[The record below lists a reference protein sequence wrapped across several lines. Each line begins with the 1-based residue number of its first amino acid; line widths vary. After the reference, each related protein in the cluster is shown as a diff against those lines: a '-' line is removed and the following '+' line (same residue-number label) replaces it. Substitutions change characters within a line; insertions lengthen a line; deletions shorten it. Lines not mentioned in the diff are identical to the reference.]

1 MYEEFFNFTRKPFE
15 LVPDPDFI
23 FLSRSHK
30 KAVTYLDYGIR
41 ERAGFLLL
49 TGDVGSGKTTLI
61 RDLIGKKYER
71 VVLAKVFNT
80 RVSVEQLLAM
90 INDDFG
96 LDVSGKDKVALIR
109 DLNDFLLEQYAKG
122 NAPILVID
130 EAQNL
135 DAELLEEVRLLSNLE
150 SSHNKL
156 LQIVLVG
163 QPELRDT
170 MAGPELMQLRQRISV
185 SCHLTA
191 LAREETIAYILH
203 RMEVAGNREAVVF
216 TEEALDLIYRFSRG
230 IPRLVN
236 IICDFLLLAAYAD
249 EAHTVTD
256 AMTREVADDLDFE
269 RTYWGVERAALV
281 AAAGNGRAETGGEG
295 ADREALGRIER
306 RLEQIEV
313 DLASRLPEALRS
325 VEETMQRMQ
334 GEFAQRI
341 EGSEKKVAGLGEQ
354 VETISYAIESLVL
367 SSAGRPAA
375 ASFARRLMDGVSN
388 MGAKK

>member
-1 MYEEFFNFTRKPFE
+1 MYEAFFNFTRKPFE

-30 KAVTYLDYGIR
+30 KAITYLDYGIR

-61 RDLIGKKYER
+61 RDLVGKKYER

-80 RVSVEQLLAM
+80 RVSIEQLLAM

-96 LDVSGKDKVALIR
+96 LEAAGKDKVGLIR

-122 NAPILVID
+122 NAPILIVD

-135 DAELLEEVRLLSNLE
+135 DAELLEEVRMLSNLE

-156 LQIVLVG
+156 LQIILVG

-170 MAGPELMQLRQRISV
+170 MAGPGLMQLRQRISV

-191 LAREETIAYILH
+191 LAREEAAAYILH
-203 RMEVAGNREAVVF
+203 RMEVAGNREAVLF
-216 TEEALDLIYRFSRG
+216 TEEALYLVYRFSRG

-249 EAHTVTD
+249 ETRTVTA

-269 RTYWGVERAALV
+269 RTYWGGEREAG
-281 AAAGNGRAETGGEG
+281 AAAPEREAPVAGDGG
-295 ADREALGRIER
+295 EALGRIER
-306 RLEQIEV
+306 RLEQIED
-313 DLASRLPEALRS
+313 DLASRFPQALQS
-325 VEETMQRMQ
+325 VEETMQLMR
-334 GEFAQRI
+334 GEFSRRLD
-341 EGSEKKVAGLGEQ
+341 GDEKKVDALSEQ
-354 VETISYAIESLVL
+354 VETIAYAIESLVL

-388 MGAKK
+388 MGVKK

>member
-1 MYEEFFNFTRKPFE
+1 MYEAFFNFTRKPFE

-23 FLSRSHK
+23 FLSRSHR
-30 KAVTYLDYGIR
+30 KAITYLDYGIR

-80 RVSVEQLLAM
+80 RVSIEQLLAM

-96 LDVSGKDKVALIR
+96 LDPSGKDKVALIR

-122 NAPILVID
+122 NAPILIVD

-135 DAELLEEVRLLSNLE
+135 DAELLEEVRMLSNLE

-156 LQIVLVG
+156 LQIILVG

-170 MAGPELMQLRQRISV
+170 MAGPGLMQLRQRISV

-191 LAREETIAYILH
+191 LAREETAAYIMH
-203 RMEVAGNREAVVF
+203 RMEVAGNREAVLF
-216 TEEALDLIYRFSRG
+216 TDEALDLVYRFSRG

-249 EAHTVTD
+249 ETRTVTA
-256 AMTREVADDLDFE
+256 AMTREVTDDLDFE
-269 RTYWGVERAALV
+269 RTYWGGEPDTGARAPEPGVPAR
-281 AAAGNGRAETGGEG
+281 GDGE
-295 ADREALGRIER
+295 DALGRIER
-306 RLEQIEV
+306 RLEQIEG
-313 DLASRLPEALRS
+313 DLASRLPEALKS
-325 VEETMQRMQ
+325 VEETMQLMR
-334 GEFAQRI
+334 GEFSRRM
-341 EGSEKKVAGLGEQ
+341 EGDEKKVDALSEQ

-388 MGAKK
+388 MGVKK

>member
-191 LAREETIAYILH
+191 LSRDETTAYIMH

-216 TEEALDLIYRFSRG
+216 TEEALDLVHGFSRG

-236 IICDFLLLAAYAD
+236 IICDFLLLAAFAD
-249 EAHTVTD
+249 EVRTVTA
-256 AMTREVADDLDFE
+256 AMTHEVADDLDFE
-269 RTYWGVERAALV
+269 RTYWGVGFPARVGAPEPVNEA
-281 AAAGNGRAETGGEG
+281 GGETLARVEG
-295 ADREALGRIER
+295 
-306 RLEQIEV
+306 RLEVIEE
-313 DLASRLPEALRS
+313 DLGERLPRALKSFEEA
-325 VEETMQRMQ
+325 MQRMH
-334 GEFAQRI
+334 GEFSRRI
-341 EGSEKKVAGLGEQ
+341 ESNEKKVTGIAEQ
-354 VETISYAIESLVL
+354 LETVSYAIESLVL

-388 MGAKK
+388 IGVKK

>member
-1 MYEEFFNFTRKPFE
+1 MYEEFFSFTRKPFE

-61 RDLIGKKYER
+61 RDLIGKKYDR

-80 RVSVEQLLAM
+80 RVSIEQLLAM

-122 NAPILVID
+122 NAPILIID

-135 DAELLEEVRLLSNLE
+135 DAELLEEVRMLSNLE

-156 LQIVLVG
+156 LQIILVG

-170 MAGPELMQLRQRISV
+170 MAGPGLMQLRQRISV

-191 LAREETIAYILH
+191 LAPEETAAYIMH
-203 RMEVAGNREAVVF
+203 RMEVAGNREAVLF

-236 IICDFLLLAAYAD
+236 IICDFLLLAAFAD
-249 EAHTVTD
+249 ETRTVTA
-256 AMTREVADDLDFE
+256 AMTHEVAEDLDFE
-269 RTYWGVERAALV
+269 RTYWGIERAV
-281 AAAGNGRAETGGEG
+281 RDAAAATEPAAGGDGGET
-295 ADREALGRIER
+295 LGRIER
-306 RLEQIEV
+306 RLEQIEE
-313 DLASRLPEALRS
+313 DLASRLPKALRS
-325 VEETMQRMQ
+325 VEETMQQMQ
-334 GEFAQRI
+334 VEFARRI
-341 EGSEKKVAGLGEQ
+341 EGDEKKVAGLSEQ
-354 VETISYAIESLVL
+354 VETLSYAIESLVL
-367 SSAGRPAA
+367 TSAGRPAA

-388 MGAKK
+388 MGVKK